1 MAPIKAQLVKLI
13 QAGLYRNNLQALLP
27 LARQLFHQRP
37 ALYGTLIYIFQW
49 LDDEY
54 DDVQG
59 VPASRYNHIVQ
70 HLTQPLLE
78 ALDAEFDPAPR
89 LLEKLNA
96 LHEALF
102 TL

>member
-1 MAPIKAQLVKLI
+1 MTPIKAQLVTLI
-13 QAGLYRNNLQALLP
+13 QAGLYRNNLRALLP

-37 ALYGTLIYIFQW
+37 ALYGTLIYIFQS

-54 DDVQG
+54 DGVQG
-59 VPASRYNHIVQ
+59 VPTSRYNHIVQ
-70 HLTQPLLE
+70 QLTQPLLD
-78 ALDAEFDPAPR
+78 ALDAEFDPALR

-96 LHEALF
+96 LHEAFF

>member
-1 MAPIKAQLVKLI
+1 
-13 QAGLYRNNLQALLP
+13 
-27 LARQLFHQRP
+27 
-37 ALYGTLIYIFQW
+37 GTLNYIFQS

-54 DDVQG
+54 DGVQG
-59 VPASRYNHIVQ
+59 VPSGRYSHIVQ

-96 LHEALF
+96 LHEAFL